1 MFVLV
6 WRYKYSKF
14 WILDYLGDAMK
25 KIISVVEVVAVWSYI
40 VLAVYV
46 ILETR

>member
-1 MFVLV
+1 M
-6 WRYKYSKF
+6 K
-14 WILDYLGDAMK
+14 K
-25 KIISVVEVVAVWSYI
+25 KIIGTIEFLAVWSYI

>member
-1 MFVLV
+1 
-6 WRYKYSKF
+6 
-14 WILDYLGDAMK
+14 MK
-25 KIISVVEVVAVWSYI
+25 RKIIGTIEFVTVWTYI

>member
-1 MFVLV
+1 
-6 WRYKYSKF
+6 
-14 WILDYLGDAMK
+14 MK
-25 KIISVVEVVAVWSYI
+25 RKIIGTFEFLAVWSYI